1 MSADKKDGRTSIA
14 LVLGSGG
21 ARGLAHIGV
30 IETLV
35 EADYRIDYISGCSM
49 GALVGGI
56 YAAGKMDVYK
66 EWARGLER
74 RDVLSL
80 LDIAI
85 GRAGL
90 LKGEKVI
97 GVLTEL
103 IGDHRIEDLPI
114 GYTAVAT
121 DLLEQKEVWLNRG
134 RLFDAIRA
142 SIAIPTVF
150 TPHRV
155 HGRLLVDGGLLNP
168 IPIAPA
174 LNHQTDMIVAVNLN
188 ASRNERRRGGPRMEE
203 ANGGDE
209 KGEIPGIF
217 DIMSLSMDTMQ
228 NAIARLKLAGYS
240 PDLVVDIPRDAC
252 SFYEFYR
259 AEELIAVGRECASR
273 ALARLDKKRNGDA

>member
-1 MSADKKDGRTSIA
+1 MAAEADRKRAKIA

-30 IETLV
+30 IEELL
-35 EADYRIDYISGCSM
+35 EANLRIDYISGCSM

-56 YAAGKMDVYK
+56 FAAGKMDVYK
-66 EWARGLER
+66 DWAKSLEK

-90 LKGEKVI
+90 LKGERLI

-103 IGDHRIEDLPI
+103 IGEHKIENLPI

-121 DLLEQKEVWLNRG
+121 DLLDQREVWLNRG
-134 RLFDAIRA
+134 SLFDAIRA

-150 TPHRV
+150 TPHRIG
-155 HGRLLVDGGLLNP
+155 GRLLVDGGLLNP

-174 LNHQTDMIVAVNLN
+174 LNHRTDFIVAVNLN
-188 ASRNERRRGGPRMEE
+188 ATRGSERWRNSPRMQTAEE
-203 ANGGDE
+203 SPSKGDL
-209 KGEIPGIF
+209 PGIF
-217 DIMSLSMDTMQ
+217 DVLSMSMDTMQ
-228 NAIARLKLAGYS
+228 NAIARLKLAGYT
-240 PDLVVDIPRDAC
+240 PDLIVDVPRDAC

-259 AEELIAVGRECASR
+259 AAELIDLGRECARR
-273 ALARLDKKRNGDA
+273 ALKRLEGGT

>member
-1 MSADKKDGRTSIA
+1 MSAESSDGRTSIA

-30 IETLV
+30 IETLL
-35 EADYRIDYISGCSM
+35 EANYRIDYISGCSM

-66 EWARGLER
+66 DWARGLER

-155 HGRLLVDGGLLNP
+155 RGRLLVDGGLLNP

-174 LNHQTDMIVAVNLN
+174 LNHQTDLIVAVNLN
-188 ASRNERRRGGPRMEE
+188 ASRNERRRGGPRLEE
-203 ANGGDE
+203 AKGEDE
-209 KGEIPGIF
+209 KGDIPGIF
-217 DIMSLSMDTMQ
+217 DVMSLSMDTMQ
-228 NAIARLKLAGYS
+228 NAIARLKLAGYT
-240 PDLVVDIPRDAC
+240 PDLVVDVPRDAC

-273 ALARLDKKRNGDA
+273 ALARLEEKKNGDA

>member
-1 MSADKKDGRTSIA
+1 MSSENTDERTSIA

-30 IETLV
+30 IETLL

-66 EWARGLER
+66 DWAKKLER
-74 RDVLSL
+74 RDVISL

-90 LKGEKVI
+90 LKGERVI

-103 IGDHRIEDLPI
+103 IGEHCIEDLPI

-121 DLLEQKEVWLNRG
+121 DLLDQREVWLNRG
-134 RLFDAIRA
+134 SLFDAIRA

-155 HGRLLVDGGLLNP
+155 KGRLLVDGGLINP

-174 LNHQTDMIVAVNLN
+174 LNHRTDLIIAVNLN
-188 ASRNERRRGGPRMEE
+188 AQRASSGRRGTSRSEE
-203 ANGGDE
+203 AGNGEGKGD
-209 KGEIPGIF
+209 IPGIF
-217 DIMSLSMDTMQ
+217 EVMSLSMDTMQ
-228 NAIARLKLAGYS
+228 NTIARLKLAGYS
-240 PDLVVDIPRDAC
+240 LDLVVDVPRDAC

-259 AEELIAVGRECASR
+259 AAELIDLGRECASQ
-273 ALARLDKKRNGDA
+273 ALKRFGGGA

>member
-1 MSADKKDGRTSIA
+1 MSADEKDGRTSIA

-203 ANGGDE
+203 AKGGDE

-273 ALARLDKKRNGDA
+273 ALARLEQK